1 MSFEKKLYEDIEA
14 LVKKDEAFFSKD
26 FTLEDK
32 VYRIYNYRLASWTI
46 FQSPGALDA
55 RGIMFDI
62 TDPSNVTLVSLPPQ
76 KFFNYEEGGINHALG
91 KLGDKMVK
99 MDGSLISSYIHK
111 GNVFL
116 KSKGS
121 LSSSQALDAMK
132 LLDNEENKKF
142 KDELV
147 SLVKEGYTIN
157 MEYTSPENRIVIPY
171 QKEELTVLSM
181 RKHEDGENF
190 FASKL
195 IDLLEKKG
203 GFPEMLIHMVLFEK
217 LHNQTIEQLKF
228 VDDVRKE
235 QEGEGYVVEIILDE
249 KNSYLTK
256 VKNLKYIALH
266 QTKDSVNSPKKLF
279 DAIIEEASDDLRSMF
294 AEDPYVLNKIKEME
308 DHVQPI
314 YNHMIK
320 TVEGFYDE
328 NKSLERKD
336 YAIKGQKDLPQF
348 MTLLM
353 NSYLKRPVNYKEFA
367 KKHRKEMFGITDAEP
382 ELDDDGNPVVAKNKF
397 TP

>member
-1 MSFEKKLYEDIEA
+1 MNFEKQLYEDIEA

-62 TDPSNVTLVSLPPQ
+62 TDQSDVTLVSLPPQ
-76 KFFNYEEGGINHALG
+76 KFFNYEEGGVNHALG
-91 KLGDKMVK
+91 KIGDKMVK

-132 LLDNEENKKF
+132 LLDNEENQKF

-181 RKHEDGENF
+181 RKHADGENF

-203 GFPEMLIHMVLFEK
+203 GYQEMLSHMVPFEK
-217 LHNQTIEQLKF
+217 LHDKTIEQLKF

-249 KNSYLTK
+249 KNSY
-256 VKNLKYIALH
+256 Y
-266 QTKDSVNSPKKLF
+266 
-279 DAIIEEASDDLRSMF
+279 RS
-294 AEDPYVLNKIKEME
+294 
-308 DHVQPI
+308 
-314 YNHMIK
+314 
-320 TVEGFYDE
+320 
-328 NKSLERKD
+328 
-336 YAIKGQKDLPQF
+336 
-348 MTLLM
+348 
-353 NSYLKRPVNYKEFA
+353 
-367 KKHRKEMFGITDAEP
+367 
-382 ELDDDGNPVVAKNKF
+382 
-397 TP
+397 